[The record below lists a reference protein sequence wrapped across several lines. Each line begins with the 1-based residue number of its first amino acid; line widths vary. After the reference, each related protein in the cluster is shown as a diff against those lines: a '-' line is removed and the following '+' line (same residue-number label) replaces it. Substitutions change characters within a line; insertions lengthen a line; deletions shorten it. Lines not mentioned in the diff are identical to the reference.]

1 MITARPIYDGEDL
14 AGQVLLVRVRCR
26 AVHAEAKLACVRLVD
41 SPRFGGTVSVHVIDI
56 AAIAGVEIDPPQD
69 EALVPR

>member
-1 MITARPIYDGEDL
+1 MIVARPVVDGEDL

-26 AVHAEAKLACVRLVD
+26 AVHKDTRLACVRLVD
-41 SPRFGGTVSVHVIDI
+41 SPRFGGPFQAHVIDV
-56 AAIAGVEIDPPQD
+56 AAIAGVEIDPPSD